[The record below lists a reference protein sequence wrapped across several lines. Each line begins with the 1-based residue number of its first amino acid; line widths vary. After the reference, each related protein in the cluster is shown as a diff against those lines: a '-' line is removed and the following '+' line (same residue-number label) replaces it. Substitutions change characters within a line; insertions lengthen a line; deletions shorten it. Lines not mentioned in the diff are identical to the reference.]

1 MNLTH
6 LLDTGWIVRHL
17 RGTKAY
23 TQTILNIGA
32 PQLAVGIVSLAELY
46 EGVSRAINPTAAE
59 QSLLTFLA
67 DKTILPIT
75 SDVCRLFGEHR
86 AHLRRRNRLI
96 GDMDLLIGA
105 TCLHHDLTLL
115 TTNRRH
121 FQRIP
126 GLRIISTPIP

>member
-1 MNLTH
+1 MSLTH

-23 TQTILNIGA
+23 TQTILKIGA
-32 PQLAVGIVSLAELY
+32 PQLAVCIVSLAELY
-46 EGVSRAINPTAAE
+46 EGVYRAANPMAAE
-59 QSLLTFLA
+59 QALLTFLA
-67 DKTILPIT
+67 DKTVLPIT
-75 SDVCRLFGEHR
+75 DDICRLFGEHR
-86 AHLRRRNRLI
+86 AKLRQRNLLI
-96 GDMDLLIGA
+96 GDVDLLIAA
-105 TCLHHDLTLL
+105 TCLHHNLTLL